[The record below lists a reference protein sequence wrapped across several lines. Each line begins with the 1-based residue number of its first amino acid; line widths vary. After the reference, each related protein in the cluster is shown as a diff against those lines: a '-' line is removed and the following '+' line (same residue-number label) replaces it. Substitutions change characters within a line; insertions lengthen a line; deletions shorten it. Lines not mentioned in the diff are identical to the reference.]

1 MLGAEDSD
9 VGAFHV
15 CLRSIPDGLN
25 VTFLEEF
32 DGAASFERP
41 IARTKPLA
49 YSLLGQ
55 RFLEDKDN
63 FAEIAQ
69 PVIVARTDRGGNFP
83 VPNRPYGR
91 AGGLRDRRLRETVV
105 AKPPDYIANFDR
117 SIQAEY
123 CGCRCSHLQL
133 ESGERLPL
141 GLPL

>member
-1 MLGAEDSD
+1 MLGAPDSD

-55 RFLEDKDN
+55 RNGLHSENHGLGNRKD
-63 FAEIAQ
+63 
-69 PVIVARTDRGGNFP
+69 
-83 VPNRPYGR
+83 
-91 AGGLRDRRLRETVV
+91 LRSE
-105 AKPPDYIANFDR
+105 AKV
-117 SIQAEY
+117 
-123 CGCRCSHLQL
+123 G
-133 ESGERLPL
+133 
-141 GLPL
+141 